1 MNMREYAAHRGVAR
15 SAVRDAINRKRISAQ
30 FIKNAWHIDPEVA
43 DREWVQNTAHRG
55 SDQVELHDTPAVTDE
70 YPSITES
77 RAKTEYY
84 RAALSELEYRIRSER
99 YVCIDDIKRQQSLF
113 ARTLRDR
120 ILGVPD
126 RISNVLSAESDAQA
140 IHVLLTDELSIALE
154 EVANAV
160 AGSDI

>member
-1 MNMREYAAHRGVAR
+1 MNMREYAAHRGITR
-15 SAVRDAINRKRISAQ
+15 SAVRDAINSKRISAQ
-30 FIKNAWHIDPEVA
+30 FIKGSWHIDAEVA

-55 SDQVELHDTPAVTDE
+55 SDQVELHDTPAVTNE

-84 RAALSELEYRIRSER
+84 KALLSELEYRIRSER
-99 YVCIDDIKRQQSLF
+99 YVCIDEITRQQAMF

-126 RISNVLSAESDAQA
+126 RIANVLSAESDAQA

-160 AGSDI
+160 AG